1 MLAKFKE
8 MLATGGGQDGA
19 KKPPYTIKAGDLD
32 KNFGLCYPLP
42 VDGNNAGYTID
53 RSVSGG
59 YRLRGQRI
67 FDVCENG
74 QPVKYR
80 FFAERLE
87 SQDA

>member
-1 MLAKFKE
+1 MLKKFRDMLA
-8 MLATGGGQDGA
+8 GGSGGDA
-19 KKPPYTIKAGDLD
+19 VKRPPYAIKASDLD
-32 KNFGLCYPLP
+32 KNFELCHPLP

-53 RSVSGG
+53 RSVDGG

-74 QPVKYR
+74 LAVQYR

-87 SQDA
+87 DLNA

>member
-1 MLAKFKE
+1 MLTKFKDMLAAGRGEDAVKR
-8 MLATGGGQDGA
+8 
-19 KKPPYTIKAGDLD
+19 PPYTIRAGDLD

-53 RSVSGG
+53 RSVEGG

-74 QPVKYR
+74 EPVKYR
-80 FFAERLE
+80 LFAERLE
-87 SQDA
+87 SEEA